1 MEDEMPGSHD
11 RMSKRTTTTAALTL
25 PALALA
31 AMALTAGCDSTAGSK
46 NGDGGADGSTGA
58 LAAYCTMPAPG
69 DVDYIDDMEDGNAE
83 ILGRDGRTSQWYT
96 YNDGSE
102 GVQKPVPNVA
112 PDMEM
117 IPGGRC
123 TFSTMAMRVT
133 GSGFSTWG
141 SGFGFDF
148 KTAFGPNGYAGSAY
162 DGTAYRGITF
172 WARVGDPSITSIWF
186 GVGDQWSDPAGG
198 HCDATI
204 NNGENACYDVFG
216 ASLQLTTEWK
226 RYAFEWGQLG
236 QRNFGLLRPAL
247 DVANLFNA
255 HFDVPM
261 SAPVFDVWIDDVGFF
276 K

>member
-1 MEDEMPGSHD
+1 MHASHE
-11 RMSKRTTTTAALTL
+11 RLRTTLALATLALAGFSTSCDSSAAKTNTDGGGDGAGAQPAYCTTAA
-25 PALALA
+25 
-31 AMALTAGCDSTAGSK
+31 
-46 NGDGGADGSTGA
+46 
-58 LAAYCTMPAPG
+58 PG
-69 DVDYIDDMEDGNAE
+69 ELDFIDDMEDGNAE
-83 ILGRDGRTSQWYT
+83 ILARDGRVSQWYT

-102 GVQKPVPNVA
+102 GVQLPVPNMA
-112 PDMEM
+112 PAMEA

-133 GSGFSTWG
+133 GSGFSKWG

-148 KTAFGPNGYAGSAY
+148 RTMLLPTGYGATTY

-172 WARVGDPSITSIWF
+172 WARVGDPSITTVWF
-186 GVGDQWSDPAGG
+186 GVGDQWSIPSGG
-198 HCDATI
+198 HCDETI
-204 NNGENACYDVFG
+204 TSGENACYDVFG
-216 ASLQLTTEWK
+216 TSIALTTEWK
-226 RYAFEWGQLG
+226 RYAVEWGQLG

-261 SAPVFDVWIDDVGFF
+261 SAPVFDVWIDDVAFF